1 MKVMQIQDEWGPE
14 HIKLA
19 KRPDPEPSPGEIII
33 DMKATAIN
41 PRDLILTQRGYGRHS
56 GELPLIPLADG
67 AGYVSAVGEGATK
80 FQVGEMR
87 WLHIRGEG
95 YAPALVAAGPF
106 VSEKTG
112 HVVYSALVNGQLVET
127 DCLTKARRK

>member
-1 MKVMQIQDEWGPE
+1 MKVMQIQDDWGPE

-19 KRPDPEPSPGEIII
+19 KRPDPEPGSGEIVI

-67 AGYVSAVGEGATK
+67 AGYVSAAGEGATK
-80 FQVGEMR
+80 FQIGDMVTHAPLALR
-87 WLHIRGEG
+87 RG
-95 YAPALVAAGPF
+95 
-106 VSEKTG
+106 
-112 HVVYSALVNGQLVET
+112 
-127 DCLTKARRK
+127 RRGGGGSGGGGRDRENSDGR